1 MSDPIIKIR
10 LANVMGL
17 DADTPQH
24 NIALEEA
31 LHGIAHPEEFIE
43 FCRGRRAGI
52 EFVSKTERLDIL
64 ASQYKSK
71 HTRSKVS
78 QTFSEALAGKVKQV
92 RTVVKNALS
101 EGVPA
106 PFSSVMKEG
115 ERFFSVKELKALA
128 AVGSP
133 YTIIELSERGRLAEE
148 IKKAFEAAERK
159 ALGQKRDAV
168 ALAVSAAQKF

>member
-1 MSDPIIKIR
+1 MADPILKMR

-17 DADTPQH
+17 DSATPQH

-43 FCRGRRAGI
+43 FCRSRRAGI
-52 EFVSKTERLDIL
+52 EFVSKVERLDIL
-64 ASQYKSK
+64 ASQFKSE
-71 HTRSKVS
+71 HTRSKVAQS
-78 QTFSEALAGKVKQV
+78 FSDALAAKVKQA

-101 EGVPA
+101 EGVAA
-106 PFSSVMKEG
+106 PFSSVRKEG
-115 ERFFSVKELKALA
+115 ERYFSVKELKALA

-133 YTIIELSERGRLAEE
+133 YTIIELSERGKLADE

-159 ALGQKRDAV
+159 ALGQKRDAA
-168 ALAVSAAQKF
+168 ALAARSVKKF